1 MAEALENLAETGAF
15 SEIEDPVQWQRELRA
30 DRPLWGLNAEQVP
43 EILERLSTYLH
54 EIRTLGRPERIE
66 VDLRDQRFLLHTLLI
81 AIQAAMDAASH
92 LVTRE
97 LLGEPE
103 ASQDL
108 LLLLGQRGWLSAE
121 LTASL
126 VELVQLR
133 YRIVY
138 EYSSLDLG
146 EIHRVIEEDLNDLET
161 FIREIQSGLE

>member
-1 MAEALENLAETGAF
+1 MELERGA
-15 SEIEDPVQWQRELRA
+15 R
-30 DRPLWGLNAEQVP
+30 P
-43 EILERLSTYLH
+43 EILERLFTYLY

-66 VDLRDQRFLLHTLLI
+66 EDLRDQRFLLHTLQI
-81 AIQAAMDAASH
+81 AIQVAMNAASH

-103 ASQDL
+103 TSQDL
-108 LLLLGQRGWLSAE
+108 FLLLGRRGWLSAE

-138 EYSSLDLG
+138 EYSSLDLD
-146 EIHRVIEEDLNDLET
+146 EVRRVIEEDLDGLDS
-161 FIREIQSGLE
+161 FLREIRSRSE